1 MLGLEN
7 SVIQNF
13 YITVVEAGRL
23 EEILE
28 QKIKTLGRLYTRLVV
43 HGIPE
48 SGRTEE
54 LSLSLLGRV
63 SI

>member
-13 YITVVEAGRL
+13 YITVVEAERL

-43 HGIPE
+43 NGVPE
-48 SGRTEE
+48 LGRTEE